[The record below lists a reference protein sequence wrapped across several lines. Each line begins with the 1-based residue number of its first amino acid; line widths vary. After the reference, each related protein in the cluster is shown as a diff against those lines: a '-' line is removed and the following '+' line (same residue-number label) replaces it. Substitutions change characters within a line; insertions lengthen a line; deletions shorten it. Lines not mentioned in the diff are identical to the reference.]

1 VRILSVVGARP
12 QFVKAAVLL
21 KAFEEHNRTS
31 DPPIEHHL
39 LHTGQHHDAGL
50 SDIFFEQLQLPQPD
64 VSLGIGSGKHGIQ
77 TAAMMA
83 SIEASLE
90 SWRPD
95 LMVVYGDTNSTLAG
109 ALAASKMH
117 IPIAHLEAGLRSF
130 DRNMPEEINRIIS
143 DHIADLLLCPTL
155 TAMENLQHEGLGGRS
170 AMVGDV
176 MLDAVHLYGARAKDS
191 TLKHMG
197 VRPKNF
203 ALVTLHRAC
212 NTDDPRRLKDFVEL
226 LKRLP
231 IDAIVPMHPRLER
244 CLGPCV
250 CQELQRYRHIH
261 LIPPVGYFEML
272 TLEQEAKMILTDSGG
287 VQKEAY
293 FVGVPCLT
301 LRDETEWVETVHDG
315 WNRVVGLDLQQI
327 LAIVHSLSIDD
338 GATPKKA
345 RDLTSFGNGCAGR
358 ASVAAIMKFG
368 AERL

>member
-1 VRILSVVGARP
+1 MKILSVVGARP

-21 KAFEEHNRTS
+21 KSFEEHNRVDHGS
-31 DPPIEHHL
+31 IEHHL

-83 SIEASLE
+83 SIEACLE

-95 LMVVYGDTNSTLAG
+95 VMVVYGDTNSTLAG

-130 DRNMPEEINRIIS
+130 DRRMPEEINRIIS
-143 DHIADLLLCPTL
+143 DHIGDLLLCPTV
-155 TAMENLQHEGLGGRS
+155 TAMRNLEQEGLGDRS

-176 MLDAVHLYGARAKDS
+176 MLDAVRLYGARAENS
-191 TLKHMG
+191 TLLRTG
-197 VRPKNF
+197 VRPKAF
-203 ALVTLHRAC
+203 ALVTLHRAG
-212 NTDDPRRLKDFVEL
+212 NTDDPERLKDFVAL

-244 CLGPCV
+244 CLGPCA
-250 CQELQRYRHIH
+250 CQELQQHRHIH

-272 TLEQEAKMILTDSGG
+272 ALERDAILVLTDSGG

-301 LRDETEWVETVHDG
+301 LREETEWVETVHDG
-315 WNRVVGLDLQQI
+315 WNRVVGLDVERI
-327 LAIVHSLSIDD
+327 LGIVESLSAGN
-338 GATPKKA
+338 GATPAKP
-345 RDLTSFGNGCAGR
+345 RDLTSFGDGCAGL

-368 AERL
+368 AEKL

>member
-1 VRILSVVGARP
+1 MKILSVVGARP

-21 KAFEEHNRTS
+21 KAFDEYNHAAHS
-31 DPPIEHHL
+31 PIEHHL

-83 SIEASLE
+83 SIEACLE

-130 DRNMPEEINRIIS
+130 DRSMPEEINRIIS
-143 DHIADLLLCPTL
+143 DHIGDLLLCPTL
-155 TAMENLQHEGLGGRS
+155 TAMDNLQHEGLGSRS

-176 MLDAVHLYGARAKDS
+176 MLDAVHLYGARLENS
-191 TLKHMG
+191 TLRRLG
-197 VRPKNF
+197 VRPKSF
-203 ALVTLHRAC
+203 ALVTLHRAG
-212 NTDDPRRLKDFVEL
+212 NTDDPARLKEFVEL

-231 IDAIVPMHPRLER
+231 LDAVVPMHPRLER

-250 CQELQRYRHIH
+250 CQELQQHRHIH

-272 TLEQEAKMILTDSGG
+272 TLERDARLILTDSGG

-301 LRDETEWVETVHDG
+301 LREETEWVETVHDG
-315 WNRVVGLDLQQI
+315 WNRVVGLDVERI
-327 LAIVHSLSIDD
+327 LGIVASLNAGN
-338 GATPKKA
+338 GATPGKPRNLA
-345 RDLTSFGNGCAGR
+345 SFGNGYAGH

-368 AERL
+368 AEKL